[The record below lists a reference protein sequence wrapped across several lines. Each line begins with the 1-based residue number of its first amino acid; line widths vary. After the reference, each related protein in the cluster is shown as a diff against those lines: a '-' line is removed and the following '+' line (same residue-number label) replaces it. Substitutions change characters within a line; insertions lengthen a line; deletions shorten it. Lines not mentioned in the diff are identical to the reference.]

1 MLDTQQPEE
10 PLKGGPKKDED
21 LALVQLWILA
31 DKLIIPELQNLVIK
45 KIDEI
50 CEVTE
55 IIPTAVLDSVYEKT
69 SVESP
74 LRRWFFYQCS
84 TQLESDWFTEHPE
97 HFPQEM
103 LIDMAVFWSRNMSEQ
118 TKIGLMENFTITDFE
133 VELPEE

>member
-10 PLKGGPKKDED
+10 PLKGDPKKDED
-21 LALVQLWILA
+21 LALVLLWILA

-50 CEVTE
+50 YEVTE
-55 IIPTAVLDSVYEKT
+55 IIPTTVLDSVYAKT

-103 LIDMAVFWSRNMSEQ
+103 LIDMAVFWSKNMSEQ
-118 TKIGLMENFTITDFE
+118 TKVVLMDNFTVTDFE